1 MRAHKLSRWQKAS
14 ALVPMAILV
23 GAWGA
28 TLTSTGLANAAD
40 SAGYPDVPDVP
51 TTSFDQPASV
61 QSGSPS
67 VIDDRADASGALSTV
82 STLSTNGIPAASLFA
97 YRRAETLLGKGDPAC
112 KAPWTL
118 IAAIGRV
125 ESNHGRSG
133 GNSVN
138 AEGVSAPGIYGIPLN
153 GANNTARV
161 NDTDNGSLD
170 KDAVF
175 DRAVGPMQF
184 IPSTWKAVRVDAD
197 GDGKKNAQDID
208 DAATATGVYLCAGE
222 GDLSTPSGAS
232 AAVFGYNHST
242 SYVDLVLKIADR
254 YAQGDFTQSPD
265 GYTSSSVLTSRSY
278 DQTLTPQQR
287 SSAKKSQGNTDNTD
301 NGNSTTSGS
310 GGTSG
315 QNTGGSGGT
324 TGSTG
329 TTPGETTGGTGT
341 TPGETTGDTTGG
353 DTTGGDTTGGDTSGT
368 GTTPGGTTGGTGTTT
383 DGTTGADTGGTGT
396 TTDGTVQ
403 DTPAAPATQ
412 PATTLMTQMEAQVQ
426 CALTFP
432 FVPQA
437 SIDQC
442 VYDLTH

>member
-1 MRAHKLSRWQKAS
+1 MGMHKLTRWQKAS

-28 TLTSTGLANAAD
+28 ALTSTGLASAAD
-40 SAGYPDVPDVP
+40 SVGDPGVPDVP
-51 TTSFDQPASV
+51 TAAFDQPASV
-61 QSGSPS
+61 QSGNPS
-67 VIDDRADASGALSTV
+67 GIDDRAGASGAL
-82 STLSTNGIPAASLFA
+82 STLSTNGIPAASLLA
-97 YRRAETLLGKGDPAC
+97 YRRAETLLGKADPAC
-112 KAPWTL
+112 KVPWTL

-138 AEGVSAPGIYGIPLN
+138 AEGVSTPGIYGIPLN

-197 GDGKKNAQDID
+197 GDGKKNAQVID
-208 DAATATGVYLCAGE
+208 DAATASGVYLCAGE

-242 SYVDLVLKIADR
+242 SYVDLVLKIADA
-254 YAQGDFTQSPD
+254 YAQGDFTQSPN
-265 GYTSSSVLTSRSY
+265 GHTSSSVLTSRSY

-287 SSAKKSQGNTDNTD
+287 SNAKKSQGNTDNTD

-315 QNTGGSGGT
+315 QNTGSSGGTAGSDTTTGGTTGGT
-324 TGSTG
+324 TGSIG
-329 TTPGETTGGTGT
+329 TTPGETTGSTGT

-353 DTTGGDTTGGDTSGT
+353 DTTGGDTSGT
-368 GTTPGGTTGGTGTTT
+368 GTTTG
-383 DGTTGADTGGTGT
+383 GTTGADTGGTGT
-396 TTDGTVQ
+396 TTDGTTAGTTGGTVQ

-426 CALTFP
+426 
-432 FVPQA
+432 
-437 SIDQC
+437 
-442 VYDLTH
+442 

>member
-1 MRAHKLSRWQKAS
+1 MGMHKLTRWQKAS

-28 TLTSTGLANAAD
+28 ALTSTGLASAAD
-40 SAGYPDVPDVP
+40 SAGDPGVPDVP
-51 TTSFDQPASV
+51 TTAFDQPASV
-61 QSGSPS
+61 QSGNPS
-67 VIDDRADASGALSTV
+67 GIDDRAGASGAL
-82 STLSTNGIPAASLFA
+82 STLSTNGIPAASLVA
-97 YRRAETLLGKGDPAC
+97 YRRAETLLGKADPAC
-112 KAPWTL
+112 KVPWTL

-138 AEGVSAPGIYGIPLN
+138 VEGVSAPGIYGIPLN

-254 YAQGDFTQSPD
+254 YAQGDFTQSPN
-265 GYTSSSVLTSRSY
+265 GHTSSSGGSVG
-278 DQTLTPQQR
+278 
-287 SSAKKSQGNTDNTD
+287 SSG
-301 NGNSTTSGS
+301 
-310 GGTSG
+310 
-315 QNTGGSGGT
+315 NTGGMSSTVPGT
-324 TGSTG
+324 LSPLVSAPVVPPVVVPVPLVSAPVVPPVVVPVPPVSAPVVPPVVVPVPTGSAPVVPPVV
-329 TTPGETTGGTGT
+329 PG
-341 TPGETTGDTTGG
+341 PD
-353 DTTGGDTTGGDTSGT
+353 
-368 GTTPGGTTGGTGTTT
+368 
-383 DGTTGADTGGTGT
+383 
-396 TTDGTVQ
+396 
-403 DTPAAPATQ
+403 APASQ
-412 PATTLMTQMEAQVQ
+412 PVTTLMTQMEAQVQ

>member
-1 MRAHKLSRWQKAS
+1 MGAHKLSRWQKAS

-28 TLTSTGLANAAD
+28 TLTNTVLANAAD
-40 SAGYPDVPDVP
+40 SVVDPGVPDVP

-61 QSGSPS
+61 QSGNPS
-67 VIDDRADASGALSTV
+67 VIDDRADTSGALSTV

-112 KAPWTL
+112 KVPSTL

-125 ESNHGRSG
+125 ESNHGRTG

-138 AEGVSAPGIYGIPLN
+138 AEGVSTPGIYGIPLN

-242 SYVDLVLKIADR
+242 SYVDLVLKIADA

-265 GYTSSSVLTSRSY
+265 GHTSSSVLTSRSY

-287 SSAKKSQGNTDNTD
+287 SSAKKSQDKAD
-301 NGNSTTSGS
+301 NGGSTSGS
-310 GGTSG
+310 NGGSSG
-315 QNTGGSGGT
+315 NTTGGSGGT
-324 TGSTG
+324 TGD
-329 TTPGETTGGTGT
+329 
-341 TPGETTGDTTGG
+341 DTT
-353 DTTGGDTTGGDTSGT
+353 T
-368 GTTPGGTTGGTGTTT
+368 GGTTGGTTV
-383 DGTTGADTGGTGT
+383 GGN
-396 TTDGTVQ
+396 VQ
-403 DTPAAPATQ
+403 DAVDNTPAAPATQ
-412 PATTLMTQMEAQVQ
+412 PTTALLTQVEAQVQ
-426 CALTFP
+426 CAMRFP
-432 FVPQA
+432 FGPQA
-437 SIDQC
+437 SFNQC